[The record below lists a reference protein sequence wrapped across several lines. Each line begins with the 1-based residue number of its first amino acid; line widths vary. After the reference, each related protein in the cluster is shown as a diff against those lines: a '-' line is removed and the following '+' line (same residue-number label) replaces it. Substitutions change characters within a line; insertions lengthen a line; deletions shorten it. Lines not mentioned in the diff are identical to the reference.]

1 MSLDREH
8 LEYPHRGYGMDHE
21 RYSWSM
27 LSSRRP
33 VEWPEGGRIAL
44 WVNVSL
50 QHFPLNQRGVPFPPA
65 GGMSMP
71 YPDLRHYTLRD
82 YGNRVGIYR
91 VLDALNSRGVR
102 ASFAVNGELAERL
115 PALVRT
121 VAGQGEVIGHGWN
134 MDSPHFG
141 GMDHYAERQ
150 LVSNTLD
157 TLRAASGQAVTGW
170 LSPGRNESE
179 NTPEL
184 LAENG
189 VEYLCD
195 WVNDDMPYPFKTT
208 SGPLTALPLSTEI
221 EDRFVLQNNLH
232 TEDSWVEQVCDACDF
247 LYDEAGQAGGRLLS
261 LSLHPW
267 LIGQPHRIGKLEAL
281 LDHVLA
287 RPGVWSATP
296 GEIVARW
303 SEQQA

>member
-8 LEYPHRGYGMDHE
+8 LEYPRRAYGMDHQ

-27 LSSRRP
+27 LSARRP
-33 VEWPEGGRIAL
+33 VEWPDGARVAL

-50 QHFPLNQRGVPFPPA
+50 QHFPLDQRGVPFPPP

-102 ASFAVNGELAERL
+102 ASYAVNGELALRV
-115 PALVRT
+115 PKLVHT
-121 VAGQGEVIGHGWN
+121 VAEQGEVIGHGWN

-141 GMDHYAERQ
+141 GMDVDDERQ

-157 TLRAASGQAVTGW
+157 KLRSLSGQPVTGW

-184 LAENG
+184 LAEHG
-189 VEYLCD
+189 IEYLCD
-195 WVNDDMPYPFKTT
+195 WVNDDMPYPFDTT
-208 SGPLTALPLSTEI
+208 SGPLTALPLSTEL

-232 TEDSWVEQVCDACDF
+232 SEDSWVEQVCDAFDF
-247 LYDEAGQAGGRLLS
+247 LYHEAGRSGGRLLA

-267 LIGQPHRIGKLEAL
+267 LVGQPHRIGKLEAL

-287 RPGVWSATP
+287 RAGVWSATP
-296 GEIVARW
+296 GDIVTRW
-303 SEQQA
+303 REQQA